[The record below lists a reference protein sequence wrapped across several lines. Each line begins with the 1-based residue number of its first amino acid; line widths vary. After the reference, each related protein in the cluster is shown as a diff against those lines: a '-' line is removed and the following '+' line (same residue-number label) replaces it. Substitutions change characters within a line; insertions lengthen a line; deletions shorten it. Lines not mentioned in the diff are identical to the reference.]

1 MIILF
6 WLILFIP
13 FNLFAKDFPD
23 ISGCFCEGGIIT
35 GRVESKDQVIT
46 IDDKRIRVSEDGDF
60 IFAFGR
66 KFKESITISVNGIN
80 KKYEIKDKKYKKEII
95 RGLPSRKVEP
105 NKEDIKKIKSDQKKI
120 KLVKRVGETK
130 KLFDK
135 TFLIPVDGRIS
146 GVYGSQRILNSKPR
160 STHKGIDIA
169 APKGTKIYA
178 PSTGRITLIEEDM
191 FFTGKTVIVD
201 HGMGLI
207 SIFAHLNSIYIRP
220 GQFVEKGMEIG
231 EVGMSGRAT
240 GPHLHWGVYLENISV
255 DPMALLEFKFTD

>member
-1 MIILF
+1 MIVFF
-6 WLILFIP
+6 WIFSLIPI
-13 FNLFAKDFPD
+13 NLLANDFPE
-23 ISGCFCEGGIIT
+23 IFGCFCEGGIIS
-35 GRVESKDQVIT
+35 GRLESEDQVIT

-66 KFKESITISVNGIN
+66 KFKESLTISVNGIN
-80 KKYEIKDKKYKKEII
+80 KKYEIKDKNYKKEII

-120 KLVKRVGETK
+120 KLTKRVGETK
-130 KLFDK
+130 KLFNK

-146 GVYGSQRILNSKPR
+146 GVYGSQRVLNSKPR

-178 PSTGRITLIEEDM
+178 PSTGRIVLIEEDM
-191 FFTGKTVIVD
+191 FFTGKTIIVD

-207 SIFAHLNSIYIRP
+207 SIFAHLNAIYIRS
-220 GQFVEKGMEIG
+220 GQLVEKGMEIG

-240 GPHLHWGVYLENISV
+240 GPHLHWGVYLENVSV
-255 DPMALLEFKFTD
+255 DPMALLEFKFTN

>member
-6 WLILFIP
+6 WIIFFIP
-13 FNLFAKDFPD
+13 FNLLAKDFPD
-23 ISGCFCEGGIIT
+23 IFGCFCEGGIIT
-35 GRVESKDQVIT
+35 GRLESEDQVIT

>member
-1 MIILF
+1 MIILLWVTF
-6 WLILFIP
+6 FIP
-13 FNLFAKDFPD
+13 VNLLASDFPD
-23 ISGCFCEGGIIT
+23 IFGCFCEGGIIT
-35 GRVESKDQVIT
+35 GRLESKDKVIT
-46 IDDKRIRVSEDGDF
+46 IDGKRIRVYEEGDF

-66 KFKESITISVNGIN
+66 KFKEAITISVNGESKN
-80 KKYEIKDKKYKKEII
+80 YEIEDKTYKKEII

-105 NKEDIKKIKSDQKKI
+105 KKEDIKKIQSDQKKI
-120 KLVKRVGETK
+120 KLTKTVGETK
-130 KLFDK
+130 KLFGK

-178 PSTGRITLIEEDM
+178 PSNGRIILTEEDM
-191 FFTGKTVIVD
+191 FFTGKTVIID

-207 SIFAHLNSIYIRP
+207 SIFAHLNDMYIRP
-220 GQFVEKGMEIG
+220 GQLVEKGMEIG

-255 DPMALLEFKFTD
+255 DPMALLKFKFTN

>member
-6 WLILFIP
+6 WLILLIP

-23 ISGCFCEGGIIT
+23 IFGCFCEGGIIT
-35 GRVESKDQVIT
+35 GRLKSEDKVIT
-46 IDDKRIRVSEDGDF
+46 IDDKIIRVSEDGDF

-80 KKYEIKDKKYKKEII
+80 KTYEIKDKKYKKEII

-105 NKEDIKKIKSDQKKI
+105 NKEDIKKIKNDQKKI

-178 PSTGRITLIEEDM
+178 PSTGRIILIEEDM

-207 SIFAHLNSIYIRP
+207 SIFAHLNSIYIKP
-220 GQFVEKGMEIG
+220 GQFVEKGTEIG

>member
-1 MIILF
+1 MIVFF
-6 WLILFIP
+6 WIFSLIPI
-13 FNLFAKDFPD
+13 NLLANDFPE
-23 ISGCFCEGGIIT
+23 IFGCFCEGGIIS
-35 GRVESKDQVIT
+35 GRLESEDQVIT

-60 IFAFGR
+60 IC
-66 KFKESITISVNGIN
+66 VN
-80 KKYEIKDKKYKKEII
+80 KKYEIKDKNYKKEII

-120 KLVKRVGETK
+120 KLTKRVGETK
-130 KLFDK
+130 KLFNK

-146 GVYGSQRILNSKPR
+146 GVYGSQRVLNSKPR

-178 PSTGRITLIEEDM
+178 PSTGRIVLIEEDM
-191 FFTGKTVIVD
+191 FFTGKTIIVD

-207 SIFAHLNSIYIRP
+207 SIFAHLNAIYIRS
-220 GQFVEKGMEIG
+220 GQLVEKGMEIG

-240 GPHLHWGVYLENISV
+240 GPHLHWGVYLENVSV
-255 DPMALLEFKFTD
+255 DPMALLEFKFTN

>member
-23 ISGCFCEGGIIT
+23 TFGCFCEGGIIT

-178 PSTGRITLIEEDM
+178 PSTGRIILIEEDM

-207 SIFAHLNSIYIRP
+207 SIFAHLNSIYIRT

>member
-6 WLILFIP
+6 WLIFFIP

-23 ISGCFCEGGIIT
+23 IFGCFCEGGIIT
-35 GRVESKDQVIT
+35 GRLKSEDQVIT

-178 PSTGRITLIEEDM
+178 PSTGRIILIEEDM

-207 SIFAHLNSIYIRP
+207 SIFAHLNSIYMRP

>member
-6 WLILFIP
+6 WLIVFIP

-23 ISGCFCEGGIIT
+23 IFGCFCEGGIIT

-105 NKEDIKKIKSDQKKI
+105 NKEDIKQIKSDQKKI

>member
-1 MIILF
+1 MILF
-6 WLILFIP
+6 VWFIFLIP
-13 FNLFAKDFPD
+13 TTSSANDFPE
-23 ISGCFCEGGIIT
+23 IFGCFCEGGIIT
-35 GRVESKDQVIT
+35 GRLKSEDQIVT
-46 IDDKRIRVSEDGDF
+46 IDDKRIRVSEEGDF

-66 KFKESITISVNGIN
+66 KFKESIIISVSGIN
-80 KKYEIKDKKYKKEII
+80 KEYEIKDKKYKKEII

-178 PSTGRITLIEEDM
+178 PSTGRITPC
-191 FFTGKTVIVD
+191 T
-201 HGMGLI
+201 
-207 SIFAHLNSIYIRP
+207 
-220 GQFVEKGMEIG
+220 
-231 EVGMSGRAT
+231 
-240 GPHLHWGVYLENISV
+240 
-255 DPMALLEFKFTD
+255 

>member
-6 WLILFIP
+6 WLIFFIP
-13 FNLFAKDFPD
+13 FNLFAKDFPA
-23 ISGCFCEGGIIT
+23 IFGCFCEGGIIT
-35 GRVESKDQVIT
+35 GRLESEDQVIT

-178 PSTGRITLIEEDM
+178 PSTGRIILIEEDM
-191 FFTGKTVIVD
+191 FFTGKTVILS
-201 HGMGLI
+201 LI
-207 SIFAHLNSIYIRP
+207 HI
-220 GQFVEKGMEIG
+220 
-231 EVGMSGRAT
+231 
-240 GPHLHWGVYLENISV
+240 
-255 DPMALLEFKFTD
+255 

>member
-6 WLILFIP
+6 WIIFFIP
-13 FNLFAKDFPD
+13 FNLLAKDFPD
-23 ISGCFCEGGIIT
+23 IFGCFCEGGIIT
-35 GRVESKDQVIT
+35 GRVESKDQVIS

-80 KKYEIKDKKYKKEII
+80 KKYEIRDKKYKKEII
-95 RGLPSRKVEP
+95 RGLPNRKVEP

-120 KLVKRVGETK
+120 KLVKKVVETK

-178 PSTGRITLIEEDM
+178 PSTGRIILIEEDM

-207 SIFAHLNSIYIRP
+207 SIFAHLNSIYIRT

>member
-13 FNLFAKDFPD
+13 FNLFAQDFPD
-23 ISGCFCEGGIIT
+23 IFGCFCEGGIIT

-240 GPHLHWGVYLENISV
+240 GPHLHWGVYLENTSV